1 MRRPAAAQDGA
12 AAVTGM
18 AWTMID
24 KGLPRLLG
32 ACALMA
38 AALGGLPGCSDV
50 RSEADRP
57 ERLGSSPTF
66 QYPEGS
72 IFGPGGLS
80 LSLFGSGEEA
90 GGPGEPG
97 IGVNSFLWRAS
108 LDTLSFMPITSA
120 DPFGGVILTD
130 WYSPNGSDEER
141 FKVNVYILDRQ
152 LRADGLR
159 VAVFRQVR
167 DASGE
172 WVDAEVDTET
182 GTLLEDTILTRA
194 RELRLAAVG

>member
-1 MRRPAAAQDGA
+1 
-12 AAVTGM
+12 
-18 AWTMID
+18 MID
-24 KGLPRLLG
+24 QGLPRLL
-32 ACALMA
+32 ATLAVVTV
-38 AALGGLPGCSDV
+38 ALGLLPGCSGV
-50 RSEADRP
+50 RGDADMP
-57 ERLGSSPTF
+57 EQRGNSPTF

-80 LSLFGSGEEA
+80 LSLFGSGEEE

-108 LDTLSFMPITSA
+108 LDTVSFMPITSA

-167 DASGE
+167 EPGGG
-172 WVDAEVDTET
+172 WVDAEVDVET